1 MRPKTDSTTAPV
13 YRLPTG
19 KIEIQLDRASEITSA
34 LRISES
40 EKRRASKVL
49 AKVLK
54 RTESVGST
62 SARKPVSKNSS
73 KSRN

>member
-1 MRPKTDSTTAPV
+1 MKPRTDALAAPV

-19 KIEIQLDRASEITSA
+19 KIEIKLDRPSEITSA

-49 AKVLK
+49 AEVLK

-62 SARKPVSKNSS
+62 SSKKQASRNPS